1 MGALGWII
9 SIGSGAG
16 LAGFIA
22 LLFFAPQ
29 MAVAV
34 EKVAVDLF
42 SRIVSTRLGCAALT
56 ALVVGIA
63 SDFYG
68 DHQGAARV
76 QAEWDAAEHAAIEEG
91 RDARD
96 EAEKAIPPLAA
107 EPEVVAPA
115 EPAPQRFHLPPIF
128 NLSKV
133 PNACPPAPKC
143 VARPAYRNPDPG
155 VRDDP
160 NNRDH
165 H

>member
-34 EKVAVDLF
+34 EKIAVDLF
-42 SRIVSTRLGCAALT
+42 SRVVSTRIGCAALT
-56 ALVVGIA
+56 AIVVGIGGY
-63 SDFYG
+63 FYG
-68 DHQGAARV
+68 DHEGAARV
-76 QAEWDAAEHAAIEEG
+76 QTEWDAAEHAAIEEG

-96 EAEKAIPPLAA
+96 EAEKVIPPVAA
-107 EPEVVAPA
+107 EPEAPA
-115 EPAPQRFHLPPIF
+115 PEPQRFHLPPIF

-133 PNACPPAPKC
+133 PANACPPAPKC
-143 VARPAYRNPDPG
+143 TSSPAYRNPDPG
-155 VRDDP
+155 VQNDR